1 MFDNM
6 NIIKAYKITD
16 NITGGDVEVATFNAV
31 LNKDSNI
38 NVYMNINYPNLYRIY
53 KEEILD
59 AYREFNAEVTT
70 LAISMG
76 LANTTNEVSTLSAL
90 SDLSGDIKNMTMDIM
105 NQVIESLGDIR
116 VNPVPTM
123 EVGHA
128 QRF

>member
-6 NIIKAYKITD
+6 NMIKAYKITD

-31 LNKDSNI
+31 LNKNSNI
-38 NVYMNINYPNLYRIY
+38 NVYMNINYPNLYVKY

-76 LANTTNEVSTLSAL
+76 LANTT
-90 SDLSGDIKNMTMDIM
+90 SDLIKLNNVEVRDEINEMVKDVMK
-105 NQVIESLGDIR
+105 QVIESLGDIR

-123 EVGHA
+123 EVGYT

>member
-38 NVYMNINYPNLYRIY
+38 NIYMNINYPNLYRKY

-76 LANTTNEVSTLSAL
+76 LANPT
-90 SDLSGDIKNMTMDIM
+90 SDLLKLNNVELRDEINEMVKDVMK
-105 NQVIESLGDIR
+105 QVIESLGDIR

-123 EVGHA
+123 EVGYT

>member
-38 NVYMNINYPNLYRIY
+38 NVYMNINYPNLYRKY

-76 LANTTNEVSTLSAL
+76 LANTTNEVSTLSTL
-90 SDLSGDIKNMTMDIM
+90 SDLSEDIKNMTMDIM
-105 NQVIESLGDIR
+105 KQVIESLGDIR

-123 EVGHA
+123 EVGHT

>member
-6 NIIKAYKITD
+6 NMIKAYKITD

-31 LNKDSNI
+31 LNRGSNI
-38 NVYMNINYPNLYRIY
+38 NIFMNINYPNLYEIN
-53 KEEILD
+53 KEEILKG
-59 AYREFNAEVTT
+59 YREFNSEVTT

-76 LANTTNEVSTLSAL
+76 LADEMNEGSTLSTL
-90 SDLSGDIKNMTMDIM
+90 SDLSEDIKNMTMNIM

-123 EVGHA
+123 EVRHT

>member
-6 NIIKAYKITD
+6 NMIKAYKITD

-38 NVYMNINYPNLYRIY
+38 NVYMNINYPNLYRKY

-76 LANTTNEVSTLSAL
+76 LANPT
-90 SDLSGDIKNMTMDIM
+90 SDLLKLNNVELRDEINEMVKDVMK
-105 NQVIESLGDIR
+105 QVIESLGDIR

-123 EVGHA
+123 EVGYT

>member
-6 NIIKAYKITD
+6 NMIKAYKITD

-31 LNKDSNI
+31 LNRDSNI
-38 NVYMNINYPNLYRIY
+38 NVYMNINYPNLYVKY

-76 LANTTNEVSTLSAL
+76 LANTTNEVSTLSTL
-90 SDLSGDIKNMTMDIM
+90 SDLSEDIKNMTMDIM
-105 NQVIESLGDIR
+105 KQVIESLGDIR

-123 EVGHA
+123 EVGYT

>member
-6 NIIKAYKITD
+6 NVIKAYKITD

-38 NVYMNINYPNLYRIY
+38 NVYMNINYPNLYVKY
-53 KEEILD
+53 KEEILKG
-59 AYREFNAEVTT
+59 YREFNSEVTT
-70 LAISMG
+70 LAITMG
-76 LANTTNEVSTLSAL
+76 LADKMNEVSTLSAL
-90 SDLSGDIKNMTMDIM
+90 SDLSEDIKNMTMDIM

-123 EVGHA
+123 EVVHT

>member
-6 NIIKAYKITD
+6 NVIKAYKITD

-38 NVYMNINYPNLYRIY
+38 NVYMNINYPNLYGKY

-76 LANTTNEVSTLSAL
+76 LANPTNDISTLSAL
-90 SDLSGDIKNMTMDIM
+90 SDLSEDIKNMTMDIM
-105 NQVIESLGDIR
+105 KQVIESLGDIR

-123 EVGHA
+123 EVGHT

>member
-6 NIIKAYKITD
+6 NMIKAYKITD
-16 NITGGDVEVATFNAV
+16 NITGGDVEVATFNAI

-38 NVYMNINYPNLYRIY
+38 NVYMNINYPNLYTKY

-76 LANTTNEVSTLSAL
+76 LANTTNGVSKLNNVEVR
-90 SDLSGDIKNMTMDIM
+90 DEINEMVKDVMK
-105 NQVIESLGDIR
+105 QVIESLGDIR

-123 EVGHA
+123 EVGYT